1 MVHMIEDMVL
11 AVAVIP
17 GTLGAVAELQARVL
31 RIRPAADLAFVVV
44 ALLPFLLFYRLAE
57 LHRLAAVT
65 GLKLICL
72 PIEIRREEDEQIQ
85 HGDNRHQRQ
94 SPQPRRNAQDH
105 GGGVENRLNHGQPFH
120 LDRKNKEKTNHG
132 FRIGQ
137 GVGEKQRRV
146 DIPRSCQRNGEA
158 IHKQDQNGRQN
169 GQQLLS
175 VLAAILVL
183 FVDGLAVPLAGAGY
197 VNSALFFAYALT
209 YPETVVRLFFILPIK
224 MKWLAMIEA
233 VFYAAA
239 VVLGITAGLWGLAL
253 MPVVAMLNLFIFFS
267 PDFYRKTDQFQARH
281 RREAVQFRKAVKEQ
295 KRQKGYNHKCEVC
308 GRTDTENPGL
318 QFRYCSKCTGYH
330 CYCEDHIFNH
340 VHHTE

>member
-1 MVHMIEDMVL
+1 MKRLNDAIDRFCALHPRWGIPGLMRYIV
-11 AVAVIP
+11 AANAVIYIFSMFDRS
-17 GTLGAVAELQARVL
+17 GLLLSTLMMDASAVL
-31 RIRPAADLAFVVV
+31 
-44 ALLPFLLFYRLAE
+44 
-57 LHRLAAVT
+57 
-65 GLKLICL
+65 
-72 PIEIRREEDEQIQ
+72 
-85 HGDNRHQRQ
+85 
-94 SPQPRRNAQDH
+94 
-105 GGGVENRLNHGQPFH
+105 HGQLWRIVTFVLIPTGSQPFSV
-120 LDRKNKEKTNHG
+120 LLSLM
-132 FRIGQ
+132 FYYWL
-137 GVGEKQRRV
+137 GESMERLWGSAKFTFYYV
-146 DIPRSCQRNGEA
+146 SGM
-158 IHKQDQNGRQN
+158 
-169 GQQLLS
+169 LLS

-267 PDFYRKTDQFQARH
+267 PAFYRKTDQFQARH